1 MAKRNTKDLR
11 LYIHLPIRAY
21 KDKRLWR
28 YKKTFFILAALCSYT
43 DIRGICWPNQSTLA
57 KEFECSRQAI
67 GHHIKKLMEFG
78 YVKYARKE
86 FKGQKGNTYFIIY
99 DKKTTENM
107 ARKNVRLAEK
117 PAEANTPE
125 MERQEAIKTI
135 DKVAKD
141 IPMPTQPAKNEKIE
155 IQARTLLL
163 FMKKAIKEI
172 YGKDFQY
179 SNKQEETGYDMIE
192 RNNLTVDEK
201 SYVTM
206 RDALVWFRKAEPIKD
221 APYSILFFEKWLCPN
236 VEKKSGKS
244 VKNLARSIGN
254 RLRWK

>member
-1 MAKRNTKDLR
+1 
-11 LYIHLPIRAY
+11 
-21 KDKRLWR
+21 
-28 YKKTFFILAALCSYT
+28 
-43 DIRGICWPNQSTLA
+43 
-57 KEFECSRQAI
+57 
-67 GHHIKKLMEFG
+67 MEFG

-141 IPMPTQPAKNEKIE
+141 IPMPTQPTKNEKIE

-163 FMKKAIKEI
+163 FMKKATKEI

-192 RNNLTVDEK
+192 RNSLTVDEK